1 MVCMGFESAVITD
14 GKHPLLC
21 IRVIPNSS
29 SYSMEY
35 DKWRKELKIK
45 VKALPIK
52 GKANKDVLNYLSE
65 YFESPV
71 IVSGATT
78 KSKKVQVS
86 NTVAEVLNILE
97 NLI

>member
-1 MVCMGFESAVITD
+1 MECESAVITD
-14 GKHPLLC
+14 GAHPLLC

-29 SYSMEY
+29 QYSIAY

-45 VKALPIK
+45 VKAVPKK
-52 GKANKDVLNYLSE
+52 GKANKDVLNYLSQ

-78 KSKKVQVS
+78 HSKKVQVS